1 MKTKKSFFMGSFRA
15 LIWIVAA
22 AVVMVGCVTPQ
33 QQAKGPE
40 APAAGPAS
48 GAMAK
53 MNVEAGQAK
62 VFGVQAYDR
71 DDRTEVKILM
81 DRPSASHRVMRRGTH
96 EFVVVLDGVETRLGG
111 GSIPTA
117 SRKLIAVKAASAP
130 AGTFTLTGRL
140 LDPVGRLE
148 AHTVGKDLVVNVF
161 PAAPSAMSTPRVSLA
176 GTRSG
181 SAHGWPENAGRPSR
195 KMLNARPAP
204 PDDGVMGYKRHYRG
218 KPISLDLQNA
228 DIQNVLR
235 LLADIS
241 GMNIVLEPDVSG
253 KVTIKVENVPWDQV
267 LDMVLMMNRLG
278 KEEIGGVIRIA
289 RQEKLKEEW
298 KEREE
303 RIKAQ
308 QELLRAQKDLGEL
321 QTVYLQVNYADPESI
336 AAKIGEIKSEDG
348 KVSVDQRTNLILY
361 TDYPARIAEASDILE
376 RLDRPT
382 RQVLIEA
389 RIVQINSNVSKD
401 LGIDWGFSLTK
412 TTDHS
417 VSTDFAVNHPVTA
430 TSSASMTIGRLVGS
444 TLWNLDLRLS
454 AAETAGQ
461 GKVIAAPRV
470 LTMNHVKATISQG
483 TQIPYQEKTG
493 EGNTSVS
500 FKDATLELQ
509 VTPHITPDGRVR
521 LQLQAKQDSPNTS
534 ITGGSGEP
542 AIDTR
547 KIDTELLVDDGATV
561 VIGGIIKEE
570 DSRDESRTPG
580 VHRIPILG
588 SLFKSESVR
597 KDKSELLIFI
607 NPKIVDLSDQR
618 TGAEL

>member
-1 MKTKKSFFMGSFRA
+1 MKTQKGFFRNSIRT
-15 LIWIVAA
+15 LISTMAA
-22 AVVMVGCVTPQ
+22 TMLLAGCVTAS
-33 QQAKGPE
+33 QQARTSESPAT
-40 APAAGPAS
+40 APAPGTVQQTDVWS
-48 GAMAK
+48 GH
-53 MNVEAGQAK
+53 AK

-71 DDRTEVKILM
+71 EGRTELRIVM
-81 DRPSASHRVMRRGTH
+81 DRPAAGHRVVRRGSH
-96 EFVVVLDGVETRLGG
+96 EFTVELDGVETQLGG

-117 SRKLIAVKAASAP
+117 SKKLIALRANATS
-130 AGTFTLTGRL
+130 GGGFLLRGRVV
-140 LDPVGRLE
+140 DPIGRLE
-148 AHTVGKDLVVNVF
+148 ARTVGKDLVVELF
-161 PAAPSAMSTPRVSLA
+161 PAAPDRRPASAGVNTVQAPRKRTPSRPATVVSRRRTVRSPKAMS
-176 GTRSG
+176 
-181 SAHGWPENAGRPSR
+181 
-195 KMLNARPAP
+195 
-204 PDDGVMGYKRHYRG
+204 DDAVLGYKRHYRG

-228 DIQNVLR
+228 DVQNVLR

-241 GMNIVLEPDVSG
+241 GMNIVLEPDVAG
-253 KVTIKVENVPWDQV
+253 KVTLKVENVPWDQV

-278 KEEIGGVIRIA
+278 REEIGGVIRIA
-289 RQEKLKEEW
+289 RQEKLKAEW
-298 KEREE
+298 KERQD

-321 QTVYLQVNYADPESI
+321 GTVYLQVNYADPDSI
-336 AAKIGEIKSEDG
+336 ASKIKEIASGDG

-361 TDYPARIAEASDILE
+361 TDYPARIAEARDILA

-389 RIVQINSNVSKD
+389 RIVQINSNASRE
-401 LGIDWGFSLTK
+401 LGIDWGFNLTK
-412 TTDHS
+412 TTDHV
-417 VSTDFAVNHPVTA
+417 VSGEFAVNHPVAA
-430 TSSASMTIGRLVGS
+430 TSSASMTIGRLVGT

-493 EGNTSVS
+493 QGNTSVS

-521 LQLQAKQDSPNTS
+521 LQIQAKQDSPNLS
-534 ITGGSGEP
+534 ITGGTGEP

-547 KIDTELLVDDGATV
+547 RIDTELLVDDGSTV

-570 DSRDESRTPG
+570 DSKEESRTPG

-588 SLFKSESVR
+588 SLFKSKSVT
-597 KDKSELLIFI
+597 KDKSELMIFI
-607 NPKIVDLSDQR
+607 HPRIVDLSDQR
-618 TGAEL
+618 AGSQM